1 MSGGRHEDVVSS
13 ARHNGSGDA
22 DHVLSRLR
30 AGISEALRKK
40 KAAIMNIDLAR
51 QRLQEALDYLKPNV
65 VVQPGD
71 TLQTILN
78 LARPGDTIELA
89 AGRHVCG
96 ELHLPN
102 NITLTGQVL
111 PGAQSHAG

>member
-1 MSGGRHEDVVSS
+1 
-13 ARHNGSGDA
+13 
-22 DHVLSRLR
+22 
-30 AGISEALRKK
+30 
-40 KAAIMNIDLAR
+40 MNIEQAR
-51 QRLQEALDYLKPNV
+51 LHAQGVLDNLRENV

-111 PGAQSHAG
+111 PDRNIRPDDPLPILAHGGAGKTIDGTKLLNTTIRGIDFEPRQDGQVK